1 MIVNLLQQVVWIEV
15 YLYGKLIGLNNNNKY
30 NNKQIMNLVNMILIL
45 KIYI

>member
-15 YLYGKLIGLNNNNKY
+15 YLYGKQIGQNNNNKY